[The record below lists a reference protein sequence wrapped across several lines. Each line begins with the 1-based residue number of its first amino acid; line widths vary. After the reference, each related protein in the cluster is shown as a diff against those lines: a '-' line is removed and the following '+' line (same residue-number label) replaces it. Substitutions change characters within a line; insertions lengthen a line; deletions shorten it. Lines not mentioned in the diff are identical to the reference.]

1 MVSEKPPES
10 PGVRF
15 SCSPR
20 MWALSEVR
28 SSASDTE
35 PAPELVTLNSTGP
48 AGTVAGLG
56 SQPSDVKL
64 IVTVL
69 DLSSL
74 AAAAP
79 VDPFALELEPELEH
93 PDATSAKLTATIAAA
108 APRRLDRIPSLR
120 TIENSSRL
128 TDRKRKER

>member
-1 MVSEKPPES
+1 MLSQDGPVACPVTVNVQSGCDAPGQLILYVPGWTVSEKPPES

-35 PAPELVTLNSTGP
+35 PAPELVTSNSTAP
-48 AGTVAGLG
+48 AGTLAGLG
-56 SQPSDVKL
+56 SQPSDVRL
-64 IVTVL
+64 ILTVL
-69 DLSSL
+69 DLSPL

-79 VDPFALELEPELEH
+79 VDPFALEPNR
-93 PDATSAKLTATIAAA
+93 A
-108 APRRLDRIPSLR
+108 
-120 TIENSSRL
+120 
-128 TDRKRKER
+128 